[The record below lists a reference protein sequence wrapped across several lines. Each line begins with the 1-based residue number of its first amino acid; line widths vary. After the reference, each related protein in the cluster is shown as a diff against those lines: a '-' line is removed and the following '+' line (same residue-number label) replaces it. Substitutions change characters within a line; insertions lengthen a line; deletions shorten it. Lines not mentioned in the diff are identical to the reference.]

1 MKYISSPWTLTLE
14 WGKCENFA
22 SHYDRLLHEYSWFPQ
37 QQERGKETVSDLA
50 SIEIGRIT
58 SVWRLLPVGWSVCHE
73 LFEGDGNIS
82 VLDWFKLSFY
92 SNFPVKQKQNSRIMA
107 SIFNRTWVQWSR
119 FMDRRMIKLED
130 IVVAKSLWPSV
141 WSTIHTS
148 WPFWSRAELGFL

>member
-1 MKYISSPWTLTLE
+1 MRKMWKLCFTLWQIATRIFMVSPTTRKRQRNSLRLSQQRNWKY
-14 WGKCENFA
+14 NFFMTPPA
-22 SHYDRLLHEYSWFPQ
+22 DR
-37 QQERGKETVSDLA
+37 
-50 SIEIGRIT
+50 
-58 SVWRLLPVGWSVCHE
+58 SVMNFLK
-73 LFEGDGNIS
+73 GDGNIS